1 MVYAILKVETRRAV
15 SVFTLSVIYPLDH
28 LADRSC
34 CTASR
39 GSIIKQIVI
48 LGKDQN
54 SQIEVWFLPNAYC
67 FCKIKLNYPK
77 GLYMGICV
85 CVHPHLNFVK

>member
-1 MVYAILKVETRRAV
+1 MEARRAV
-15 SVFTLSVIYPLDH
+15 GVFALLVVCPLDH
-28 LADRSC
+28 LADWSC
-34 CTASR
+34 CTASQS
-39 GSIIKQIVI
+39 SIIMQTGT

-85 CVHPHLNFVK
+85 CVHPHLNFAK

>member
-1 MVYAILKVETRRAV
+1 MVYAILKVKARRAV
-15 SVFTLSVIYPLDH
+15 SVFTLLVIYPLDH
-28 LADRSC
+28 LADWSC
-34 CTASR
+34 CTASQ
-39 GSIIKQIVI
+39 GCIKMQTVI

-85 CVHPHLNFVK
+85 CVSTHI